1 MAPLSSLP
9 DFGLNTDDVR
19 YLSVESVVRG
29 RGPERLKF
37 LDLEGH
43 WTLSGKSI
51 PFISAAFNHLERLND
66 ARFPFRDIAEEPI
79 NAIGMVGW
87 TPSSEPARDLTER
100 RAPAKF
106 KLPVP
111 VLVEDE
117 VPPSP
122 RERMPHRSAGYG
134 PAHQKRKLSIPDRSR
149 SASPMRQESPIP
161 TYDRYAKYE
170 RNRTDSMTRYG
181 TKWGADAKSG
191 APSPKKESADS
202 RPPHRTPALSPR
214 IPSSVSPMARDT
226 GGYLYSGRG
235 APYKE
240 ELRVMT
246 REQKQGYIPY
256 RSAGYGAYHEKRQ
269 YELSPRSLGS
279 AADYYTSGSEQ
290 SSPASMYDRNADDI
304 MMVEYHSRRTTG
316 TSPRRD
322 RTTWVH

>member
-1 MAPLSSLP
+1 
-9 DFGLNTDDVR
+9 
-19 YLSVESVVRG
+19 
-29 RGPERLKF
+29 
-37 LDLEGH
+37 
-43 WTLSGKSI
+43 
-51 PFISAAFNHLERLND
+51 
-66 ARFPFRDIAEEPI
+66 
-79 NAIGMVGW
+79 MVGW

-170 RNRTDSMTRYG
+170 RNRTGDELQMSVTAKNSMTRYG
-181 TKWGADAKSG
+181 TKWGADAARSG

-214 IPSSVSPMARDT
+214 IPSSITPFAHDA
-226 GGYLYSGRG
+226 GGFLYSGRG
-235 APYKE
+235 KTIPPYPQPSTCT
-240 ELRVMT
+240 LIHAGLDRV
-246 REQKQGYIPY
+246 GP
-256 RSAGYGAYHEKRQ
+256 EKRCSISFP
-269 YELSPRSLGS
+269 L
-279 AADYYTSGSEQ
+279 
-290 SSPASMYDRNADDI
+290 
-304 MMVEYHSRRTTG
+304 V
-316 TSPRRD
+316 
-322 RTTWVH
+322 